1 MDKKEQKMKISR
13 KLSTILLSIWLI
25 VTGLLQIINL
35 SIPGIGTI
43 LALLAIVAGA
53 LLLMER

>member
-1 MDKKEQKMKISR
+1 MKISR
-13 KLSTILLSIWLI
+13 KLGTIVLSIWLI

-43 LALLAIVAGA
+43 LAALAIAAGA
-53 LLLMER
+53 LLFIER